1 MLKPIKLTLLFC
13 LTSILTYAHISTKE
27 KNALLAI
34 YNATQGDYWTQT
46 WDLEA
51 DVSTWQGLTIENN
64 SVVALDLSFNNLTS
78 IPESFKD
85 HIILL
90 YQ

>member
-1 MLKPIKLTLLFC
+1 MLYLTTEKVRKSAVMLKPIKLTLLFC
-13 LTSILTYAHISTKE
+13 LTSLMTYAHISTKE

-51 DVSTWQGLTIENN
+51 DVST
-64 SVVALDLSFNNLTS
+64 
-78 IPESFKD
+78 
-85 HIILL
+85 
-90 YQ
+90 